1 MKVKYI
7 KYIIAFSIVLICI
20 FQNKVFASVNEY
32 AITKYDIDMIV
43 NEDNIFEITENITA
57 NFYVPKHGIYRKIPL
72 RNEVTRTDGT
82 KSKNRAKITDIAV
95 SENYDYYIEDGY
107 KILKIGNANK
117 TLTGEHSYTIKY
129 KYDIGKDPLK
139 NADEFYFNLIG
150 NGWDTT
156 ISHVNF
162 KITMPKAFDESS
174 LGFSSG
180 TKGSTNTY
188 NVLSN
193 VDGKTISGY
202 FLGTLNEGEALTVR
216 LTLPEGYF
224 KGNNFTVEPFSI
236 FVIVLSLFGVLI
248 AYRLWNKYGKDD
260 IVIDTVEFYPPEGY
274 NSAEIGYLYKG
285 KIDNQSIISLLI
297 YLADK
302 GYLKIEETEE
312 KAVFNKNSKGFKIT
326 KLKDYDGENETEKK
340 FFEGLFKGNSIF
352 SYVKYKQIKEEA
364 KLDGRK
370 INSAEAR
377 KLATERNEMKD
388 CVTQDDLY
396 DNFYVTVS
404 EISLKM
410 NSKENKNKI
419 FEKNTRRKNSMACII

>member
-7 KYIIAFSIVLICI
+7 KCIIAFILIIIYI
-20 FQNKVFASVNEY
+20 FQNKVYASTSEY
-32 AITKYDIDMIV
+32 TINKYDINMIV
-43 NEDNIFEITENITA
+43 NEDNTFEITENITA
-57 NFYVPKHGIYRKIPL
+57 YFNVPKHGIFRKIPL
-72 RNEVTRTDGT
+72 RNEVTRLDGT
-82 KSKNRAKITDIAV
+82 KSRNRARITNISV
-95 SENYDYYIEDGY
+95 NENYVTYSENGY
-107 KILKIGNANK
+107 RVIKIGNEDE
-117 TLTGEHSYTIKY
+117 TLTGTHSYTIKY
-129 KYDIGKDPLK
+129 KYDIGKDPVK
-139 NADEFYFNLIG
+139 DADELYFNLIG
-150 NGWDTT
+150 NEWKTT
-156 ISHVNF
+156 ISNVSF
-162 KITMPKAFDESS
+162 KISMPKAFDELL

-180 TKGSTNTY
+180 IKGSTNSY

-193 VDGKTISGY
+193 VNGKTITGY

-224 KGNNFTVEPFSI
+224 KGNNFKVDPFSI

-248 AYRLWNKYGKDD
+248 ADRLWIKYGKDD

-312 KAVFNKNSKGFKIT
+312 KTIFNKKNKGFIIT
-326 KLKDYDGENETEKK
+326 KLKDYDGENETEKT

-352 SYVKYKQIKEEA
+352 SYVKYKQIKEKA
-364 KLDGRK
+364 KLDGRN

-388 CVTQDDLY
+388 YVTQDDLY
-396 DNFYVTVS
+396 DNFYATMS
-404 EISLKM
+404 DISLKM
-410 NSKENKNKI
+410 SSKENKNKI
-419 FEKNTRRKNSMACII
+419 FEKNTRRKNNRSCII